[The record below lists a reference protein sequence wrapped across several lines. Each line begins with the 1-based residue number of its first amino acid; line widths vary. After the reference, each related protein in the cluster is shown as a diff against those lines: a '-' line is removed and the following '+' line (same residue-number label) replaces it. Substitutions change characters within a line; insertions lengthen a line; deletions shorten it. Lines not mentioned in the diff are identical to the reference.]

1 MIFDNTFL
9 TTINVIPNPIVITN
23 GEKLLVAN
31 TKFLEFFGLETV
43 EEAKKHVNC
52 ICEFFVGHKDYFSL
66 DEVPEDEHWIE
77 HLYKRQENVKVSLL
91 DKDGEGRAFEVS
103 VAKLDIY
110 DAYIVVFTDIT
121 ALQNEKK
128 LLEKLAYMDPLTNIY
143 NRAMFQARLK
153 EMYSMKQRHNEDIA
167 LVMIDIDY
175 FKQVNDTYGHDVGD
189 KVLVKL
195 TQLIRSNIREADVFA
210 RWGGEE
216 FILLMPK
223 TKLDAAAKKAEEL
236 RQLIETYVDDEIP
249 KFTVS
254 FGVTEIEQQD
264 KDRSCFKRADQ
275 ALYMAKQTRN
285 KVVSLS

>member
-31 TKFLEFFGLETV
+31 TKFLDFFGLETV
-43 EEAKKHVNC
+43 EQAQKHVNC
-52 ICEFFVGHKDYFSL
+52 ICEFFVRHKDYFSL
-66 DEVPEDEHWIE
+66 ESLEKDEHWIE
-77 HLYKRQENVKVSLL
+77 HLYEKQESVKVSLL
-91 DKDGEGRAFEVS
+91 DKNGEGRAFEVS
-103 VAKLDIY
+103 VEKLDVY
-110 DAYIVVFTDIT
+110 NAYIVVFTDIT

-128 LLEKLAYMDPLTNIY
+128 LLEKLAYIDPLTNIY
-143 NRAMFQARLK
+143 NRQMFNKRLK
-153 EMYSMKQRHNEDIA
+153 EMYSLKQRHSEDIA
-167 LVMIDIDY
+167 LVMIDIDH
-175 FKQVNDTYGHDVGD
+175 FKQVNDMYGHDVGD

-195 TQLIRSNIREADVFA
+195 VEIINNNIRESDVFA

-223 TKLDAAAKKAEEL
+223 TKLDAATQKAEEL
-236 RQLIETYVDDEIP
+236 RKLIEQYKDDEIP
-249 KFTVS
+249 SFTVS
-254 FGVTEIEQQD
+254 FGVTEIEDRD

-275 ALYMAKQTRN
+275 ALYMAKRTRN